1 MTEEEQRVIERLEDF
16 EDSSLFSINM
26 QEDFRKISRLIQNQQ
41 YTIDDY
47 REIMKNKNKQIDLM
61 APRIYLNEQE
71 REEMR
76 KYIYTSNKPKDFS
89 SFVKQYFEK
98 QAKEV

>member
-1 MTEEEQRVIERLEDF
+1 MTEEEQRAIERLEDF

-26 QEDFRKISRLIQNQQ
+26 QEDFRTISRLIQNQQ

-61 APRIYLNEQE
+61 LGHIDPFRLPIEEKTTECA
-71 REEMR
+71 RE
-76 KYIYTSNKPKDFS
+76 
-89 SFVKQYFEK
+89 YFEK